1 MGDVLQVREINQT
14 LIQQENKVIILC
26 SNCKNIENIFKGFK
40 IILLG
45 SLLAEKLIR
54 YPIEKRNSMLIY
66 ELDNLLLKSNDNK
79 LLVKDIDILFNPEY
93 KIDVLKYFYS
103 LARVKKVVIEWNGII
118 SNDYLQ
124 YSEVGYLDYKRY
136 SINKYDIICVK

>member
-1 MGDVLQVREINQT
+1 MGYVLQVREINQT

-26 SNCKNIENIFKGFK
+26 SNCTNIQNIFKGFK

-45 SLLAEKLIR
+45 SILAEKLIR

>member
-1 MGDVLQVREINQT
+1 MGYVLQVREINQT
-14 LIQQENKVIILC
+14 LIQQENKAIILC
-26 SNCKNIENIFKGFK
+26 RNCANIQNIFKGFK

-45 SLLAEKLIR
+45 SVLAEKLIR

-103 LARVKKVVIEWNGII
+103 LARVKKVVIEWSGII

-124 YSEVGYLDYKRY
+124 YSEVGYSDYKKY

>member
-1 MGDVLQVREINQT
+1 MGYVLQVREINQT
-14 LIQQENKVIILC
+14 LIQQENKAIILC

-66 ELDNLLLKSNDNK
+66 E
-79 LLVKDIDILFNPEY
+79 FNPEY